1 MPAESELAPM
11 TTSDMGAESN
21 SGLISAEM
29 VVDMD
34 IDTEPSRPRTS
45 EATVAVTSPM
55 DSGLTPKKWW
65 IFCTREGAQTSILAF
80 RI

>member
-1 MPAESELAPM
+1 
-11 TTSDMGAESN
+11 MGAESN

-55 DSGLTPKKWW
+55 DSGLTPQKWW
-65 IFCTREGAQTSILAF
+65 IFLHKRRRANEHFSISDLDP
-80 RI
+80 RSS